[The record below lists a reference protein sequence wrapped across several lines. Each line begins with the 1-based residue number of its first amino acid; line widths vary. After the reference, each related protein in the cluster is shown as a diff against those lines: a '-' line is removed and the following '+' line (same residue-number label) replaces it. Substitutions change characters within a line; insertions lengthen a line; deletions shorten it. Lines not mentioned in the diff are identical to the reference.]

1 MGSGRFSADG
11 FDHEGVFI
19 GEASY
24 LFVPDN
30 PRYEGS
36 VKLRFDEHDHPVSEE
51 QYRNLTV
58 DQKSRCPWRR
68 CY

>member
-58 DQKSRCPWRR
+58 NQKSRCPWRR